1 MEVTHRETEAS
12 SQTLSG
18 EDGGVHDPSNA
29 PFANHF
35 RLFQERMDEFIS
47 KFTDV
52 LQWVAFSPTTEIA
65 T

>member
-1 MEVTHRETEAS
+1 MKVTHRETEAS
-12 SQTLSG
+12 SQTLNGHDSV
-18 EDGGVHDPSNA
+18 EHDPNNV
-29 PFANHF
+29 PFVNHF